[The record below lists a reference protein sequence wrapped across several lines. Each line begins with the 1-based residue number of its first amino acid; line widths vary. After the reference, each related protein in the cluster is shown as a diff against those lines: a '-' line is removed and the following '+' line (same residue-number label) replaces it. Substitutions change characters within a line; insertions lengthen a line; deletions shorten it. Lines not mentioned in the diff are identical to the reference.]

1 MDKGSAGAS
10 TSSSNGEERISA
22 VVTEGNSSPQ
32 STSGANSPARLPSVE
47 RPAPDETETPPAR
60 TRSAPRGGEPSLPVW
75 ATRAWDLQGPAP
87 TIIDAARA
95 AAEMSR
101 IEENPT
107 TAAEAS
113 AAAAAAR
120 GERPIV
126 PSKPRGKATT
136 AAARVAAQREKAP
149 LRKGKWTQEEE
160 LFTAAVI
167 REFERGML
175 ACPAGTTLRSYL
187 SEKLHCDPMRITK
200 KFAGD
205 ASIGKRVF
213 TPCKQTPELQEEA
226 RRVRAELRDMERRFA
241 AHLQHASLAYAASSA
256 LKGRGR
262 AGSLS
267 ALHRR
272 PRFDAHRAVA
282 VDHDGRLLQRAR
294 GPSSLKRARDDA
306 SRVAPDP
313 QDSQLLLDFF
323 VAVRERC
330 SASGPEAAA
339 ASAPRSP
346 SRLAPSSTPSSP
358 PRARAR
364 SDGGPEAADAPPPPP
379 PDAVAGETKDR
390 SDSCA
395 TRPRTPTLP
404 NLDAPEAMR
413 C

>member
-1 MDKGSAGAS
+1 
-10 TSSSNGEERISA
+10 
-22 VVTEGNSSPQ
+22 
-32 STSGANSPARLPSVE
+32 
-47 RPAPDETETPPAR
+47 
-60 TRSAPRGGEPSLPVW
+60 LPVW

-346 SRLAPSSTPSSP
+346 SRLAPSPRPPTRRRRRRRTPSP
-358 PRARAR
+358 ARRRTAATRARRGRAR
-364 SDGGPEAADAPPPPP
+364 RRSRTWTRRRRCGAEAPRPDDEKNGSASTRSPGGRAIP
-379 PDAVAGETKDR
+379 
-390 SDSCA
+390 
-395 TRPRTPTLP
+395 
-404 NLDAPEAMR
+404 
-413 C
+413 

>member
-1 MDKGSAGAS
+1 M
-10 TSSSNGEERISA
+10 
-22 VVTEGNSSPQ
+22 
-32 STSGANSPARLPSVE
+32 
-47 RPAPDETETPPAR
+47 
-60 TRSAPRGGEPSLPVW
+60 
-75 ATRAWDLQGPAP
+75 
-87 TIIDAARA
+87 
-95 AAEMSR
+95 
-101 IEENPT
+101 
-107 TAAEAS
+107 
-113 AAAAAAR
+113 
-120 GERPIV
+120 V

-272 PRFDAHRAVA
+272 PRFDSHRPVA

-294 GPSSLKRARDDA
+294 GPASLKRARDDA